1 MLISLMNADV
11 KILNK
16 ILASWLWQYIKKVI
30 AQGQE
35 RVYPRCTVLLTE
47 KEQGGPGA

>member
-1 MLISLMNADV
+1 MRIDV

-16 ILASWLWQYIKKVI
+16 TSASWLWQHIKKVI

-35 RVYPRCTVLLTE
+35 GVYPRCTVLLIE

>member
-1 MLISLMNADV
+1 MRIDV

-16 ILASWLWQYIKKVI
+16 TLASWLWPYIKKVI

-35 RVYPRCTVLLTE
+35 GVYPRCTVLLTE
-47 KEQGGPGA
+47 KEQGARCLN